1 MALQIN
7 AHKIHSEEI
16 VSPRT
21 SAITLNET
29 APKIPTKSHKN
40 FCDKLFIIVY
50 CNFENFGKNS
60 TYNLSKNQPLVKSK
74 MAEKNT
80 RSILESIKNKL
91 SKIDQKSDANSADG
105 DIASEFDYVA
115 THNKP
120 QAPQNNNPDLPAVEK
135 FESVDQNLQNNNQQ
149 EVAQND
155 LNSSAEFGK
164 DDLEDYE
171 HQIDFANPP
180 KEEVAAEAGN
190 LDMNFSNDLN
200 LNEAVESN
208 ETAENQQASE
218 LKLDD
223 ELTFAPDAATPET
236 EENSAPL
243 PKLEEFNLPEIAE
256 ENDFLTQENP
266 QPLQEEAPE
275 EDLQLPEGE
284 EEVDEEEEDDEEDEG
299 DEESEEENESDEKV
313 EDNQNP
319 QNPLENHQELPE
331 ETAENHED
339 DLEIDDL
346 QHPNHDH
353 IENVNVKEADPY
365 ESELELL
372 ERELEEQAKKQN
384 SHLEPIE
391 ESVAQSHDIEL
402 ELEKDMMNFNSQNPN
417 LNKFSAPA
425 KLENAEIEAPIQQK
439 TDSQILSEKTIEQS
453 REAINQIFQVKEI
466 LPEVNNLSDAK
477 LKEIAVEILTP
488 KLDKWLN
495 NNLPKLVEDIVR
507 QEIKKI
513 IPK

>member
-1 MALQIN
+1 
-7 AHKIHSEEI
+7 
-16 VSPRT
+16 
-21 SAITLNET
+21 
-29 APKIPTKSHKN
+29 
-40 FCDKLFIIVY
+40 
-50 CNFENFGKNS
+50 
-60 TYNLSKNQPLVKSK
+60 

-91 SKIDQKSDANSADG
+91 SKIDQKSEANSADG

-115 THNKP
+115 THAKP
-120 QAPQNNNPDLPAVEK
+120 QAPQNNNPELPTNEN
-135 FESVDQNLQNNNQQ
+135 FESVDQNLQNTNQQ
-149 EVAQND
+149 EAAQND
-155 LNSSAEFGK
+155 LNSSAEFSK

-171 HQIDFANPP
+171 HQIDFASPP
-180 KEEVAAEAGN
+180 KEKVAAEN
-190 LDMNFSNDLN
+190 LDLNFSENNNFSNDLN
-200 LNEAVESN
+200 LNEA
-208 ETAENQQASE
+208 TENQQESE

-223 ELTFAPDAATPET
+223 ELTFAPDVATQET
-236 EENSAPL
+236 AENSAAL
-243 PKLEEFNLPEIAE
+243 PELEDFNLPEIE
-256 ENDFLTQENP
+256 EDDDFLTQENP
-266 QPLQEEAPE
+266 QPLKEAPQEEN
-275 EDLQLPEGE
+275 LPLS
-284 EEVDEEEEDDEEDEG
+284 EEEE
-299 DEESEEENESDEKV
+299 EEENEDEDGEEAEDESDEEV
-313 EDNQNP
+313 ENEDSP
-319 QNPLENHQELPE
+319 NPLENHQELPE
-331 ETAENHED
+331 EMAENHED
-339 DLEIDDL
+339 DLEIDDDL
-346 QHPNHDH
+346 QHPNHDQ

-384 SHLEPIE
+384 SHPAHQE

-402 ELEKDMMNFNSQNPN
+402 ELEKDMMNFNSQQSN
-417 LNKFSAPA
+417 LNTFSAPA
-425 KLENAEIEAPIQQK
+425 KIENAEIQTPIQQK